1 MLDPRGA
8 ATFDQ
13 EVAATAQTL
22 KDEFACADPDLRVDV
37 HDHPR
42 TDTSR
47 PASATS
53 AVAWLGILIPNGV
66 VSWSLVT
73 PGIVESSNNFGTL
86 RLDDDGIHL
95 MTTIT
100 AGVTSRKHHITE
112 QITALADLA
121 GGTASE
127 FGLDAPEFPYNAESE
142 LLRRAREAYTDVIG
156 TEPTTLVS
164 NCSLELGMF
173 TNRLSGLDT
182 ISIGTNLSGLHSP
195 AERVSH
201 RSIARVWPVVKTL
214 MGKLDS

>member
-13 EVAATAQTL
+13 EVAATAQTH

-66 VSWSLVT
+66 VSLVT
-73 PGIVESSNNFGTL
+73 PGIVESSNNLGTL

-100 AGVTSRKHHITE
+100 AGVTSSKHHIAE
-112 QITALADLA
+112 QITALADLV

-173 TNRLSGLDT
+173 TNRLPGLDT